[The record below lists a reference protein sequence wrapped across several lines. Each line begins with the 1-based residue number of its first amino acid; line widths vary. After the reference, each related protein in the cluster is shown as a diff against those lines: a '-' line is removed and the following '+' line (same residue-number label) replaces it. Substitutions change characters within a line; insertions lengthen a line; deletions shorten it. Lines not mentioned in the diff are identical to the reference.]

1 MSIPESE
8 SPGRTAA
15 RLRAIAEAETAAMV
29 ATGEAEA
36 VGLTGSLSTGRLWPS
51 SDLDML
57 IVSGRP
63 VEDPFRWTV
72 RDGVVIH
79 GILEPWET
87 VEGLRDGYPASV
99 VDQASGKWILDAT
112 WALDGL
118 VAMEPLHDPAGRL
131 AAVRAFITPR
141 RFAPEVVLPRRP
153 RLLARAKAEHRASLE
168 QYPTEP
174 ERGAWLHRCAIDVL
188 AVLWL
193 EAGQRIVS
201 HKELDPGLGEIGERL
216 GHPELR
222 ALFRRSEG
230 VEDAA
235 VRRDG
240 IVRAFGD
247 LLRLYSDSLDG
258 LLTLYPTGDPAV
270 DRTIA
275 DCVYARHTIQ
285 SVPHALER
293 SCLLHLGSV
302 YESLQEHDLARV
314 PRIAADRRPPGRP
327 PARPVSGDDLLAARD
342 RAYAALSLASW
353 DARTA
358 ALDELISVTDRA
370 FPEE

>member
-1 MSIPESE
+1 ME
-8 SPGRTAA
+8 SPEQTTA

-51 SDLDML
+51 SDLDIL
-57 IVSGRP
+57 IITERP
-63 VEDPFRWTV
+63 VENPFRWTV
-72 RDGVVIH
+72 RNGVVIH
-79 GILEPWET
+79 GVLEPWET
-87 VEGLRDGYPASV
+87 AEGLRDGYPASV

-131 AAVRAFITPR
+131 ATLRAFMTPR
-141 RFAPEVVLPRRP
+141 RFALEVVRPRRP

-168 QYPTEP
+168 SYPKEP
-174 ERGAWLHRCAIDVL
+174 WTGVWLHRCAIDVL
-188 AVLWL
+188 AILWL

-201 HKELDPGLGEIGERL
+201 HKELDPGLGEIGDRL
-216 GHPELR
+216 GAPELR
-222 ALFRRSEG
+222 GLFRRAEG
-230 VEDAA
+230 VEDVP
-235 VRRDG
+235 VRRDA

-247 LLRLYSDSLDG
+247 LLGLYSGSLDD

-302 YESLQEHDLARV
+302 NETLHEHDLARV
-314 PRIAADRRPPGRP
+314 PRIAAERRPPGHA
-327 PARPVSGDDLLAARD
+327 PAHPVSGDQLLAARD
-342 RAYAALSLASW
+342 RACAALSLAPW
-353 DARTA
+353 EAQTA
-358 ALDELISVTDRA
+358 AVDELILFTERA